1 MRSEREIREKIA
13 SLDRK
18 RCESCSREFKND
30 PELEERFCLQIDML
44 LWILEDN
51 SGFPPLDER

>member
-1 MRSEREIREKIA
+1 MRSEREIREKID

-18 RCESCSREFKND
+18 RCEFKND
-30 PELEERFCLQIDML
+30 PELEEHFCLQIDML

-51 SGFPPLDER
+51 SGFPPLDERED